1 MAWAV
6 AYSATILALAYAV
19 PRGLAIWAQL
29 KLMHA
34 QLESITQTDSS
45 GGQTQIDW
53 DAVLGDGEG
62 GGYV

>member
-29 KLMHA
+29 KLMRA
-34 QLESITQTDSS
+34 QLASVTETGTD
-45 GGQTQIDW
+45 GQTQIDW
-53 DAVLGDGEG
+53 DEVMGDG
-62 GGYV
+62 GGYA